1 MYDDTMQKND
11 SSQFSLPLSLSTSF
25 EHQCAK
31 RNTLRV
37 PGSLEK
43 FQNPLFNWN
52 PPIFLHSFYTDNIYT
67 YIKKSTFITPL
78 LL

>member
-1 MYDDTMQKND
+1 MQIIEYATQCKRMIHHN
-11 SSQFSLPLSLSTSF
+11 FFYFLLPLSLSTSF

-52 PPIFLHSFYTDNIYT
+52 PPIFLHSFYTDNI
-67 YIKKSTFITPL
+67 
-78 LL
+78 